1 MLNGNLKGKVLKSN
15 FKLNFLL
22 DEDLIKITNFFFR
35 DKRLS
40 LNSEGEMIINPFFQ
54 VNLIST
60 IKDIDTKILKYLDI
74 YKLLEFKNVIKKLNS
89 ENNFIFKSNRFS
101 RNLISDLNIKT
112 ILTYGTLII
121 LKNIEISD
129 SKINCKN
136 MVNLLEDYPIF
147 NFDCLIDSKD
157 KKKFLKN
164 LSVEYNV
171 KNQPL
176 KIKFKGNLN
185 ILSNKINFDFIKIND
200 NDTVNKDDLNYYK
213 NNFEKILFNK
223 DFIDIF
229 NMNKIKKLF
238 LKF

>member
-1 MLNGNLKGKVLKSN
+1 
-15 FKLNFLL
+15 
-22 DEDLIKITNFFFR
+22 
-35 DKRLS
+35 
-40 LNSEGEMIINPFFQ
+40 
-54 VNLIST
+54 
-60 IKDIDTKILKYLDI
+60 
-74 YKLLEFKNVIKKLNS
+74 
-89 ENNFIFKSNRFS
+89 
-101 RNLISDLNIKT
+101 
-112 ILTYGTLII
+112 
-121 LKNIEISD
+121 
-129 SKINCKN
+129 

-229 NMNKIKKLF
+229 NMNKIKKFILEIS
-238 LKF
+238 